1 MSSEALLNEVR
12 LLRRDLADLSSRV
25 LALEDL
31 AARQSEELAAR
42 SPSAVTSYTAVTSV
56 RTGSPGLPSP
66 AASDGLD
73 LLLRQRGPLLPISLT
88 LRGVL
93 LLWRWGSFF
102 LGLWLVS
109 IVGPLGAASS
119 LWHPG
124 STCWLGTSIW

>member
-42 SPSAVTSYTAVTSV
+42 SPSAATSYTAVTSV
-56 RTGSPGLPSP
+56 RTGSPGLPFHLQLRR
-66 AASDGLD
+66 LD
-73 LLLRQRGPLLPISLT
+73 LLLWQRGWLLPISLT

-93 LLWRWGSFF
+93 LRWRWGIFF

-109 IVGPLGAASS
+109 IVDPLGAASS
-119 LWHPG
+119 PWHPG
-124 STCWLGTSIW
+124 STCWLGTSTW